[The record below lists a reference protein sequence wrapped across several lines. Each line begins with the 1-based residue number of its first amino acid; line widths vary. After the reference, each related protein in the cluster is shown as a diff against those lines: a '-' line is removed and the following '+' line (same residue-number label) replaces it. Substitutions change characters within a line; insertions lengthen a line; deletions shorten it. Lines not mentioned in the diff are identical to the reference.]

1 VLPPLAGSTLYE
13 LTDLGQGLEPA
24 VLELG
29 RWGAHFLG
37 EPRSRDSLQPSW
49 FLVSIR
55 ASFRPEH
62 SAELDESYEFRI
74 GVEAFHVVVRARAAD
89 DRPGCG
95 RFPDVVVST
104 DLETFVALLAQQL
117 TPVDALADGAVEVDG
132 DPAALSRFVDIL
144 RLANSGERRLTH
156 SVIEGGLYLVHR
168 LEGQLGGAQSRASRS
183 SATTLPTSATPRT
196 PSTTTARRT
205 SGRSKEAT
213 PGGGERLM
221 VRCTEVFAAPAT
233 PSAVR
238 GSTPGTAR
246 TGRPFGRRG

>member
-1 VLPPLAGSTLYE
+1 
-13 LTDLGQGLEPA
+13 
-24 VLELG
+24 LELG

-117 TPVDALADGAVEVDG
+117 TPW
-132 DPAALSRFVDIL
+132 
-144 RLANSGERRLTH
+144 TH
-156 SVIEGGLYLVHR
+156 SQTAR
-168 LEGQLGGAQSRASRS
+168 SRS
-183 SATTLPTSATPRT
+183 TATPPRSAASSTSFAWPIPASVDSRT
-196 PSTTTARRT
+196 Q
-205 SGRSKEAT
+205 
-213 PGGGERLM
+213 
-221 VRCTEVFAAPAT
+221 
-233 PSAVR
+233 
-238 GSTPGTAR
+238 
-246 TGRPFGRRG
+246 